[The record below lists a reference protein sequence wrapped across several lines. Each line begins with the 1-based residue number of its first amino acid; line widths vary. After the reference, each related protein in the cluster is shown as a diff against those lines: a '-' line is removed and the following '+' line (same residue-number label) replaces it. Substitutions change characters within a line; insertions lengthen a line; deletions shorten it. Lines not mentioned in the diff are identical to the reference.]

1 MTQNLIQSLWITL
14 LGMGLVFLAIVLLW
28 GLMALMTAIRLKRK
42 TTSEEHAE
50 DIEIEKERKAAAIA
64 VSAALALMQQAE
76 AHVSIF
82 PLPPTAV
89 VSAWQL
95 SRRTDNLN
103 KQGIVRR

>member
-1 MTQNLIQSLWITL
+1 MIQNLIQSLWITL
-14 LGMGLVFLAIVLLW
+14 LGMGLVFVAIVLLW
-28 GLMALMTAIRLKRK
+28 GLMALMTAIRLERK
-42 TTSEEHAE
+42 SEEQVE
-50 DIEIEKERKAAAIA
+50 DIEIEKKRQAAALA
-64 VSAALALMQQAE
+64 VSAALALTQQAE
-76 AHVSIF
+76 AHISIF